1 MSKISKTTNSRP
13 KVHVVL
19 EDNPITHPKKK
30 YNNVRFKK
38 KKNCCDLTYSETCMQ
53 RTEQSSNKPSNFL
66 NKFLPTRAPALPWW
80 SLVTTSIVT
89 KLKESLWKR
98 QTKATCTIYS
108 RPRNIMHTSQHPN
121 ACHILMASF
130 LHERKSKRQDLTLAI
145 FGSLVL
151 ELWDPNFDMFS
162 CHALIVL
169 AYHLR

>member
-30 YNNVRFKK
+30 YNNVRFK

-98 QTKATCTIYS
+98 QTKATYTIYS

-121 ACHILMASF
+121 ACHMLMASF
-130 LHERKSKRQDLTLAI
+130 LHDRQSKRKRPYLSNI
-145 FGSLVL
+145 RFPCFGIMRPQ
-151 ELWDPNFDMFS
+151 LWR
-162 CHALIVL
+162 V
-169 AYHLR
+169 